1 MVKEAGGMNDRVSW
15 KEVDILLVEDNP
27 GDIRLTMELLKDS
40 KIRNRIAVVNDGEAA
55 IDFLYRRGV
64 HQDAFRP
71 DLVLLDLNL
80 PGKDGRAVLEEIK
93 TQPQFRQI
101 PFVVLTTSAA
111 DEDVLRIYDLRA
123 NCYITKPVTIDQFTR
138 IIQQIQNFWLTIVK
152 LPEA

>member
-1 MVKEAGGMNDRVSW
+1 MSEPASW

-27 GDIRLTMELLKDS
+27 GDIRLTMELLKES
-40 KIRNRIAVVNDGEAA
+40 KIRNRIEVVTDGESAV
-55 IDFLYRRGV
+55 DFLYRRGPYAN
-64 HQDAFRP
+64 AFRP

-80 PGKDGRAVLEEIK
+80 PGKDGRAVLEEVK
-93 TQPQFRQI
+93 NQPQFRQI
-101 PFVVLTTSAA
+101 PVVVLTTSSA
-111 DEDVLRIYDLRA
+111 DEDVLRSYDLRA

>member
-1 MVKEAGGMNDRVSW
+1 MSEPASW

-27 GDIRLTMELLKDS
+27 GDIRLTMELLRES
-40 KIRNRIAVVNDGEAA
+40 KIRNRIEVVTDGESAV
-55 IDFLYRRGV
+55 DFLYRRGA
-64 HQDAFRP
+64 HANAFRP

-80 PGKDGRAVLEEIK
+80 PGKDGRAVLEEVK
-93 TQPQFRQI
+93 NQPQFRQI
-101 PFVVLTTSAA
+101 PIVVLTTSSA
-111 DEDVLRIYDLRA
+111 DEDVLRSYDLRA